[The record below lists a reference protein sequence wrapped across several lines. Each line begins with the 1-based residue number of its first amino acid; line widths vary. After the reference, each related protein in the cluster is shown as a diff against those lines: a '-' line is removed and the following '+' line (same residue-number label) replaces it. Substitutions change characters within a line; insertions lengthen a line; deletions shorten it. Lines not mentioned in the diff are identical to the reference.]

1 MIDILGKRY
10 IFFAFSLV
18 IIIPGMIL
26 MAIWGLPFSIDF
38 KGGSL
43 LEAQFASG
51 QAPPADQVRAVYSRL
66 GITNVQ
72 ISSSGPDVLVIRSS
86 TLDDTPRG
94 QILSDLSKQF
104 NTTVTANR
112 FDNVGPSVS
121 KEVADR
127 ALLAIGASS
136 MALLLFIWYS
146 FRGVQHA
153 FRYGV
158 SMVVALFHDILIIL
172 SIVTVGGHFFG
183 WQVDTLFLTALL
195 TVIAFSAQDT
205 IVIFDRLR
213 ENNGIFRKLEYERL
227 ANHSVVQSLTRS
239 VNTQLMTVDFL
250 LMALALF
257 GGVTLREFSIILL
270 IGMFS
275 GSYSSD
281 FIATPILVIWEK
293 EEWRNWFRPK
303 AQVAA

>member
-10 IFFAFSLV
+10 IFFAFSLA

-66 GITNVQ
+66 GINNVQ
-72 ISSSGPDVLVIRSS
+72 ISSSGPDVLVIRST
-86 TLDDTPRG
+86 TLDDTARG

-136 MALLLFIWYS
+136 LALLFFIWYS

-303 AQVAA
+303 AQAAA